1 MYHQNQNLSTGARKR
16 NAYVTEHI
24 TAAML
29 SLLEEKPLSEI
40 SISELCDRAGVG
52 RVSFYRNFQ
61 EKDDILKEHIRQL
74 FREWTGTLKE
84 DPPLDE
90 LIRRMF
96 SHFEAHRDFYALL
109 QKRGLTW
116 LLKDVILSVCGFH
129 PEQEAVNAYASA
141 FAAYSLYGWVRIMDG
156 KAQSDNKLSLWAFS
170 PMFCTRPDTELDLP
184 LSTNPAELH

>member
-1 MYHQNQNLSTGARKR
+1 MKQTAKTVSPMSNEGR

-109 QKRGLTW
+109 QKRGLTC
-116 LLKDVILSVCGFH
+116 L
-129 PEQEAVNAYASA
+129 
-141 FAAYSLYGWVRIMDG
+141 
-156 KAQSDNKLSLWAFS
+156 
-170 PMFCTRPDTELDLP
+170 
-184 LSTNPAELH
+184 

>member
-1 MYHQNQNLSTGARKR
+1 MKQTAKTVSPMSNEGR

-29 SLLEEKPLSEI
+29 SLLKE
-40 SISELCDRAGVG
+40 
-52 RVSFYRNFQ
+52 NFQ

-141 FAAYSLYGWVRIMDG
+141 FAAYSLYGWVESAGEM
-156 KAQSDNKLSLWAFS
+156 
-170 PMFCTRPDTELDLP
+170 
-184 LSTNPAELH
+184 AELFAGHSKE